1 MLLPGYT
8 EGFRRSSF
16 HISCPALYN
25 TLTRPQALVTLYWI
39 LHFYWM
45 VLYRG
50 PETYIQTYLLKK
62 CRGHSI
68 TITTHL
74 SKPGMTLFKTYLVL
88 IYSTIL
94 HVWAFKNIHNN
105 FISSQKWFKASSHE
119 SVWNLVK
126 FISNQCSSYSTFDW
140 NTVQC
145 FVAKGWSRDTGY
157 LRNWEIY
164 QKNIKACSNVLE
176 VCQYKFT

>member
-1 MLLPGYT
+1 
-8 EGFRRSSF
+8 
-16 HISCPALYN
+16 
-25 TLTRPQALVTLYWI
+25 
-39 LHFYWM
+39 M

-68 TITTHL
+68 TITTHW
-74 SKPGMTLFKTYLVL
+74 SKPGMPLFETYLVL
-88 IYSTIL
+88 ICSTIL

-126 FISNQCSSYSTFDW
+126 FISNQCSSYSTFYW

-164 QKNIKACSNVLE
+164 QKNIKACSNVLK